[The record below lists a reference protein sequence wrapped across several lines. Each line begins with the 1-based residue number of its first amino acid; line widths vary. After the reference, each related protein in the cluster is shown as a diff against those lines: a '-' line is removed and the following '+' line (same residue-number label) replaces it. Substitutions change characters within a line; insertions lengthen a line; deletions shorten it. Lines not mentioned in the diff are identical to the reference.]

1 MNLSQMLTRL
11 PFVGGAVRSLVE
23 EKTRQTVNSM
33 LSFPPNDPYRFF
45 REEAYKTETKRD
57 FLELYEK
64 HIWFY
69 SSVYAIASSLAQ
81 IPLRLYALD
90 RKGQRQGE
98 VLDGVF
104 YNLINRPNPFETY
117 YDFIEN
123 LVSYLE
129 LTGDT
134 YIEKNHPTNPTQLYV
149 LRPDFVEVKTSA
161 KELVVEYIYKPDG
174 TPIAHFQ
181 PKEII
186 HVRYFHPRSEVYGFS
201 FTQASVQ
208 PAILDFEAIKFQKK
222 FFKQGGAIDKY
233 ITIKKELSPEEYKR
247 FKQQVLADYT
257 GTENAH
263 KPMVLDNDGKL
274 AAIGVDFDKV
284 MLKEQRDLNRD
295 EIFSGAGVPPIMAN
309 LLAGKETYNN
319 ASIQEKAFW
328 QNTIIPKA
336 RKIEGKFNTE
346 LFWPV
351 GFEVAFDFSG
361 ITALQEDQLKKAQ
374 TAQTLVAGGVM
385 TADEVRAKLYSMPG
399 LPEDYTPP
407 APPSA
412 SFQASVNNITKAAN
426 LKVRAQQ
433 AKKQLLA
440 LLQVNED
447 ETHGLLK
454 PVFKEMAQSI
464 IAKLRTVE
472 KAASPLA
479 EQLAGT
485 LDEKTIELM
494 ETLVDA
500 NTKSSAR
507 TLDAAFKRITG
518 RPLSEDQR
526 EYLKGK
532 VKESVEDW
540 AEESADSIVETMA
553 GRTTMFLDRAFKND
567 MSMDD
572 MTEGIQD
579 IFEGDDRES
588 YPWARM
594 IARTEATKAT
604 NSSNLDAIKEAGFN
618 AKTWIAGG
626 PPNDREEH
634 TAMDGKTIPIDEDF
648 VLPSGVKISFPG
660 DPDADVSE
668 LANCRCGVIEGM
680 LE

>member
-1 MNLSQMLTRL
+1 VNLSQLLTKL
-11 PFVGGAVRSLVE
+11 PFVSGAVRSLAD
-23 EKTRQTVNSM
+23 EKARQTVNQ
-33 LSFPPNDPYRFF
+33 LVSFPPNDPYRLF
-45 REEAYKTETKRD
+45 REESYKTETKRD

-64 HIWFY
+64 HIWYY
-69 SSVYAIASSLAQ
+69 SSVYAISSSLAQ

-134 YIEKNHPTNPTQLYV
+134 YIEKNHPTAPTQLYV

-161 KELVVEYIYKPDG
+161 KNLVEEYLYKPDG
-174 TPIAHFQ
+174 VPLARFS

-208 PAILDFEAIKFQKK
+208 SAILDFEAIKFQKK

-247 FKQQVLADYT
+247 FKQEVLAEYS

-319 ASIQEKAFW
+319 AQTQEKAFW

-336 RKIEGKFNTE
+336 RKVESKFNVE
-346 LFWPV
+346 LFWPI

-361 ITALQEDQLKKAQ
+361 IVALQEDQLKKAQ
-374 TAQTLVAGGVM
+374 TAQTLVQGGIM
-385 TADEVRAKLYSMPG
+385 TADEVRSTLYGMPG
-399 LPEDYTPP
+399 LPEDYVPP
-407 APPSA
+407 APPST
-412 SFQASVNNITKAAN
+412 SFQASVNNIAKAAVS
-426 LKVRAQQ
+426 KVKTQQ
-433 AKKQLLA
+433 AKRQLLD
-440 LLQVNED
+440 LLEKNE
-447 ETHGLLK
+447 EEIWKGLK
-454 PVFKEMAQSI
+454 PWFKEVSSKLTTKLKSI
-464 IAKLRTVE
+464 Q
-472 KAASPLA
+472 KAAMPEIA
-479 EQLAGT
+479 T
-485 LDEKTIELM
+485 VLDA
-494 ETLVDA
+494 ETLALVDTLIEE
-500 NTKSSAR
+500 NTKASAR
-507 TLDAAFKRITG
+507 TLDSTYKRITG
-518 RPLSEDQR
+518 RPLSEDQQTT
-526 EYLKGK
+526 LKGK
-532 VKESVEDW
+532 VKDSIEDW
-540 AEESADSIVETMA
+540 AEESADSIVETMSK
-553 GRTTMFLDRAFKND
+553 RTTLFLDRAFKND
-567 MSMDD
+567 MSMED

-579 IFEGDDRES
+579 IFEGDDREE

-594 IARTEATKAT
+594 IARTEATKVT
-604 NSSNLDAIKEAGFN
+604 NSANLDAITEAGFN

-626 PPNDREEH
+626 GPNGRDDH
-634 TAMDGKTIPIDEDF
+634 TAMDGVTIAINEDF
-648 VLPSGVKISFPG
+648 VLPSGVKMAYPG
-660 DPDADVSE
+660 DPNADVSE
-668 LANCRCGVIEGM
+668 LANCRCGIIEGEM
-680 LE
+680 A